1 MKRAKGDTTYKRR
14 VNGAFQT
21 FPLPQAEEILNSA
34 NKLSYSRVFSV
45 KRAYAQFLREF
56 HNISSQEMDLSRF
69 DVKGMGVGD
78 PVHRN
83 PKSPQER
90 MANMRGEV
98 IIIGVESELPLEFGM
113 DDLQ

>member
-1 MKRAKGDTTYKRR
+1 
-14 VNGAFQT
+14 
-21 FPLPQAEEILNSA
+21 
-34 NKLSYSRVFSV
+34 
-45 KRAYAQFLREF
+45 
-56 HNISSQEMDLSRF
+56 MDLSRF

-98 IIIGVESELPLEFGM
+98 IIIGVESELPLELGM